1 MIKKLFII
9 LLGTLPLQSQV
20 VIDLTCNSLEIYT
33 QSQTYSSTTLSTNV
47 VELAVGNQ
55 GEGIITGTVII
66 NDCTVCTEII
76 LNSHS
81 IEIKELKKS
90 ITNDIIFDILG
101 KKYQNYQSIP
111 IGTIY
116 LKNNKKFIKR

>member
-55 GEGIITGTVII
+55 GEGIISGPNWTLY
-66 NDCTVCTEII
+66 NE
-76 LNSHS
+76 
-81 IEIKELKKS
+81 
-90 ITNDIIFDILG
+90 
-101 KKYQNYQSIP
+101 
-111 IGTIY
+111 
-116 LKNNKKFIKR
+116 